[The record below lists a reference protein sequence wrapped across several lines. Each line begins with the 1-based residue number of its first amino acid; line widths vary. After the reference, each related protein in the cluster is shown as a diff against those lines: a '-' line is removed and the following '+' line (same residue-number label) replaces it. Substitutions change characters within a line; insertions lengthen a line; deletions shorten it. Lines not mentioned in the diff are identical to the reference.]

1 MNRRERRRAAKL
13 GDIVEIKFGRIVSGI
28 KPGEDISRDVCFVC
42 EKPATAWPWP
52 ERSCMAHGFAY
63 VNGQIVLLCE
73 DCFNTEEISN
83 AIARKYWNAPNI
95 EISKGRHIRGH
106 RRDSRDRRR
115 DQRARRQAD
124 KLTPSSAS
132 PEGRHKAA
140 EESERDLIAH
150 LVGKIARKRR

>member
-83 AIARKYWNAPNI
+83 AIARKYWNAPNMKI
-95 EISKGRHIRGH
+95 SEGGTYEDIDDEIREI
-106 RRDSRDRRR
+106 
-115 DQRARRQAD
+115 AD
-124 KLTPSSAS
+124 AIK
-132 PEGRHKAA
+132 
-140 EESERDLIAH
+140 ERDD
-150 LVGKIARKRR
+150 KPTN